1 MNCKITI
8 LCLTAFSLCAQPPV
22 APTTGEQVGNPR
34 GDNSGNYNI
43 MESFEL
49 GYRFATT
56 GGDVNM
62 YRSTVNYTDGVR
74 LLASSLSVQSRD
86 GHGRW
91 FDHIQL
97 NTQGLGNDPYQ
108 FASLRVEKN
117 GLYRYDMIWR
127 ENNFF
132 DPSLTIANGA
142 HFEST
147 SRRWQDHDLTL
158 FPQGNFKFF
167 LGYSGNVED
176 GPALTTIQLFDFRG
190 DEFPLIANIH
200 RLQNEYRLGGEIRV
214 LGFRLNVLRGWEDFK
229 EDTPV
234 NILAVAEPGI
244 SSLGPASLSA
254 YQSSLP
260 YHGTSPYWRVGLFRE
275 GARLWAV
282 NGRFSYVAG
291 ERNFIDNEFSAG
303 ITPIGAAMT
312 QQILAIGDARRPAL
326 TSNLTVSLFPTSFLT
341 LTNQTS
347 YANIRSL
354 GDSVFTEIQN
364 GVAITPFIPYTYLGI
379 RTFAN
384 TSDAEVRFRK
394 WFSMHAGY
402 SYSNRHIGVIDGQQ
416 NAGLPAPNVTPL
428 QQTNQLHAGT
438 LGFRLRP
445 MKGLTLM
452 LDGEVGRADMPYT
465 PVSDKNYQT
474 FRARAEYKQKTF
486 RLGAFAKTD
495 YNLNSI
501 SLTSYASRSRNYGVD
516 ASWTPNNWFAVDAGY
531 NKIHLNTLGGMDFF
545 VTGQLTNYNAL
556 YISNIHTA
564 TLGARFSI
572 RKRADIYAGYS
583 HTQDVGDGRSS
594 PDGLPLGAGASTNLD
609 AFFVAQTFPVKFLSP
624 EARFSLQLTRRMRW
638 NVGYQYYG
646 YSEQF
651 SSVQNFHAHAGYSS
665 VLFSF

>member
-1 MNCKITI
+1 MKTI
-8 LCLTAFSLCAQPPV
+8 LTLCLAASALCAQPPV

-34 GDNSGNYNI
+34 GDNTGEYNI

-49 GYRFATT
+49 GYRFATA
-56 GGDVNM
+56 GGDFDM

-74 LLASSLSVQSRD
+74 LLASSLSIQSRD

-127 ENNFF
+127 ENEFF

-142 HFEST
+142 HFEDT
-147 SRRWQDHDLTL
+147 NRRWQDHDLTL

-167 LGYSGNVED
+167 LGYSRNVED

-200 RLQNEYRLGGEIRV
+200 RLQNEYRLGAEVRL

-234 NILAVAEPGI
+234 NILAVAEPGL
-244 SSLGPASLSA
+244 SGLAPASLSA

-275 GARLWAV
+275 GVRLWAV

-291 ERNFIDNEFSAG
+291 ERNFIDNEFSGG

-312 QQILAIGDARRPAL
+312 QQILAIGDARRPAV
-326 TSNLTVSLFPTSFLT
+326 TGNLTVSLFPTSFLT
-341 LTNQTS
+341 VTNQTS
-347 YANIRSL
+347 VANIRTE
-354 GDSVFTEIQN
+354 GDAVFTEIQN
-364 GVAITPFIPYTYLGI
+364 GVAITPFIPYTYLGV
-379 RTFAN
+379 RTIAN
-384 TSDAEVRFRK
+384 STDAEVRIRK

-402 SYSNRHIGVIDGQQ
+402 SYSNRHIGVIDGQE
-416 NAGLPAPNVTPL
+416 NFGGPVPDVTPIM
-428 QQTNQLHAGT
+428 QTNQLHVGT
-438 LGFRLRP
+438 LGFRIRP
-445 MKGLTLM
+445 MKGLTML
-452 LDGEVGRADMPYT
+452 LDGEIGRADMPYT
-465 PVSDKNYQT
+465 PISDKNYQT
-474 FRARAEYKQKTF
+474 FHARVEYKQKNF

-516 ASWTPNNWFAVDAGY
+516 GSWTPNEWFAIDAGY

-545 VTGQLTNYNAL
+545 DVGQLTNLNSL

-572 RKRADIYAGYS
+572 RKRADVYLGYS

-594 PDGLPLGAGASTNLD
+594 ADGLPPGTGAATNLD
-609 AFFVAQTFPVKFLSP
+609 AFLVAQTFPVKFLSP
-624 EARFSLQLTRRMRW
+624 EARFSLQLNRRMRW

-646 YSEQF
+646 YAEQF
-651 SSVQNFHAHAGYSS
+651 SSVQNFHAHTGYSS